1 MLMRLPVKSFAA
13 NYMKAEMSEAK
24 DKFLFLVSDPD
35 LCLNIITLS
44 FRAICIADESGLKE
58 FANYMDGISCTGTQ
72 QPYFMYICSCS
83 TKKMN
88 DSLKTYFSNNHL
100 EYCEGWQMFKDREY
114 LKNPQYANQLKEIL
128 HGFIRRYEPDETVLQ
143 LDEFHFMKQGLSGEA
158 GATAPFDS
166 KIRKHLLRHN
176 NIFVNAGTPYIY
188 LEQN

>member
-1 MLMRLPVKSFAA
+1 MLMKLPIKSFVA

-44 FRAICIADESGLKE
+44 FRAVCVADESGLKE

-100 EYCEGWQMFKDREY
+100 EYCEGWQMFKDRE
-114 LKNPQYANQLKEIL
+114 LSLI
-128 HGFIRRYEPDETVLQ
+128 HISEP
-143 LDEFHFMKQGLSGEA
+143 K
-158 GATAPFDS
+158 
-166 KIRKHLLRHN
+166 RH
-176 NIFVNAGTPYIY
+176 
-188 LEQN
+188 